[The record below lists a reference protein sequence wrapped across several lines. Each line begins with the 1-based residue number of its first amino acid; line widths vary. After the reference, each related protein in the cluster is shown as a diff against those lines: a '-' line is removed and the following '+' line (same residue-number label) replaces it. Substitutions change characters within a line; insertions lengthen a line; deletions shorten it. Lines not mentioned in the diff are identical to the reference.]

1 MPEDEAGTA
10 RAAAAEGESVLTKSP
25 NLGDVRVRVEKVRP
39 QTYVAYRWTSAF
51 PGGKT
56 RLRVVESGFAG
67 LSGPRQVPDAGGW
80 TSVFDVVEK
89 RVEEA

>member
-10 RAAAAEGESVLTKSP
+10 RAA
-25 NLGDVRVRVEKVRP
+25 
-39 QTYVAYRWTSAF
+39 VAYRWTSAF
-51 PGGKT
+51 PGEEVRDDNSTLVEFTLGTEGGKT
-56 RLRVVESGFAG
+56 RPRVVESGFAG